1 MAVHDFGLAPREE
14 NTVGRASRGLKKRG
28 RERLDARLMISQMAS
43 DARKD
48 DSSRIFA
55 RLRRF
60 LRDGIS
66 RAHTGWNHTRHKQ
79 RLGCNVG
86 LRIPEPDTKHSQPP

>member
-1 MAVHDFGLAPREE
+1 VAFHDFGLAPREK
-14 NTVGRASRGLKKRG
+14 NTVGRASRGLKKRC
-28 RERLDARLMISQMAS
+28 RERLNARLMFSQMAS

-48 DSSRIFA
+48 DGSRTFA

-66 RAHTGWNHTRHKQ
+66 RAHAGWNHTGRKQ

-86 LRIPEPDTKHSQPP
+86 FRIPEPDAKDSQPP

>member
-1 MAVHDFGLAPREE
+1 LVKHEE

-43 DARKD
+43 DARED

-60 LRDGIS
+60 LRDGVS
-66 RAHTGWNHTRHKQ
+66 RAHAGWNHTGRKR

-86 LRIPEPDTKHSQPP
+86 FRIPEPDTKDSQPP